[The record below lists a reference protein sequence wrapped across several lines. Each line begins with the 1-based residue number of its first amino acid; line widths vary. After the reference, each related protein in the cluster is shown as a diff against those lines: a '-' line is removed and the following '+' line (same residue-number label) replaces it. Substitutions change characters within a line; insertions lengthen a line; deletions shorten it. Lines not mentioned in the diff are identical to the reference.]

1 MDFKYR
7 LANLE
12 DIPAIK
18 GLMEQSITGL
28 LGNYVNEEELE
39 ASFESMG
46 LDDQLILDKTYF
58 LIDFEGILVGC
69 GGWSNRKTLFGGSHT
84 PNRSNDFLNPNDDAA
99 KIRAM
104 YTHPDWARKGIGTF
118 ILGLAEKEASN
129 AGFKR
134 FELMATLSEPTFNSC
149 RTSSN
154 SLTPPPTV
162 NGIKH
167 SSAKSSTNRKSGF
180 LCAPVAVISRKTS
193 SSTSRIL

>member
-1 MDFKYR
+1 MNLNFR
-7 LANLE
+7 LANSE
-12 DIPAIK
+12 DIPDVK
-18 GLMEQSITGL
+18 GLMEQSIALL

-69 GGWSNRKTLFGGSHT
+69 GGWSNRKTLFGGNHT
-84 PNRSNDFLNPNDDAA
+84 PNRSNDFLDPNHDAA

-118 ILGLAEKEASN
+118 ILELAEKEACN

-134 FELMATLSEPTFNSC
+134 CELMATLSGIYLYKRRGYKIDEEIFYKSKKGNSVKMYKM
-149 RTSSN
+149 T
-154 SLTPPPTV
+154 
-162 NGIKH
+162 K
-167 SSAKSSTNRKSGF
+167 F
-180 LCAPVAVISRKTS
+180 L
-193 SSTSRIL
+193 

>member
-58 LIDFEGILVGC
+58 LIDFEGKLVGC
-69 GGWSNRKTLFGGSHT
+69 GGWSNRKTLFGGNHT

-118 ILGLAEKEASN
+118 ILDLAEKEASN

-134 FELMATLSEPTFNSC
+134 FELMATLSGIHLYKARGYKIDDEIIYKSKK
-149 RTSSN
+149 SN
-154 SLTPPPTV
+154 SVKMFKMTKLL
-162 NGIKH
+162 K
-167 SSAKSSTNRKSGF
+167 
-180 LCAPVAVISRKTS
+180 
-193 SSTSRIL
+193 

>member
-58 LIDFEGILVGC
+58 LIDFEGKLVGC
-69 GGWSNRKTLFGGSHT
+69 GGWSNRKTLFSGNHT
-84 PNRSNDFLNPNDDAA
+84 PNRSNDFLNPNNDSA

-104 YTHPDWARKGIGTF
+104 YTHPDWARKGIGTL
-118 ILGLAEKEASN
+118 ILELAEKEASN

-134 FELMATLSEPTFNSC
+134 CELMATLSGIYLYKNRGYKLDEEIFYRSKKGNSVKMFKM
-149 RTSSN
+149 T
-154 SLTPPPTV
+154 
-162 NGIKH
+162 K
-167 SSAKSSTNRKSGF
+167 F
-180 LCAPVAVISRKTS
+180 L
-193 SSTSRIL
+193 

>member
-69 GGWSNRKTLFGGSHT
+69 GGWSNRKTLFGGNHT
-84 PNRSNDFLNPNDDAA
+84 PNRSNDFLNPNNDSA

-104 YTHPDWARKGIGTF
+104 YTHPDWARKGIGTL
-118 ILGLAEKEASN
+118 ILELAEKEASN

-134 FELMATLSEPTFNSC
+134 CELMATLSGIYLYKNRGYKIDEEIFYRSKKGNSVKMFKM
-149 RTSSN
+149 T
-154 SLTPPPTV
+154 
-162 NGIKH
+162 K
-167 SSAKSSTNRKSGF
+167 F
-180 LCAPVAVISRKTS
+180 L
-193 SSTSRIL
+193 

>member
-58 LIDFEGILVGC
+58 LIDFEGKLVGC
-69 GGWSNRKTLFGGSHT
+69 GGWSNRKTLFGGNHT
-84 PNRSNDFLNPNDDAA
+84 PNRSNDFLNPNNDSA

-104 YTHPDWARKGIGTF
+104 YTHPDWARKGIGTL
-118 ILGLAEKEASN
+118 ILELAEKEASN

-134 FELMATLSEPTFNSC
+134 CELMATLSGIYLYKNRGYKLDEEIFYRSKKGNSVKMFKM
-149 RTSSN
+149 T
-154 SLTPPPTV
+154 
-162 NGIKH
+162 K
-167 SSAKSSTNRKSGF
+167 F
-180 LCAPVAVISRKTS
+180 L
-193 SSTSRIL
+193 